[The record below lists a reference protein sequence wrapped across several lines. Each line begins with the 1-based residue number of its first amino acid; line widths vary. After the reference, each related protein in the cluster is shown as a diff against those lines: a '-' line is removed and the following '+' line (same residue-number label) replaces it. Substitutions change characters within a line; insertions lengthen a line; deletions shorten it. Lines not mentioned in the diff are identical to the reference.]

1 MTDQKIIL
9 KPPSD
14 YTLPLPEKILFI
26 SPNSFSTDQLIK
38 SMEKIAG
45 NSIKMLRIGHSLS
58 NQELNKKYSIEILSG
73 ASKGDK
79 IDRSE

>member
-1 MTDQKIIL
+1 
-9 KPPSD
+9 
-14 YTLPLPEKILFI
+14 
-26 SPNSFSTDQLIK
+26 
-38 SMEKIAG
+38 MEKIAG
-45 NSIKMLRIGHSLS
+45 NSVKMLRIGHSLT